1 MLVTTCLCWYLP
13 SGAAEAEQTAVDQID
28 RSYEIPITNPVDHRE
43 FPSVLLFE
51 SATLDTNDP
60 DGSGVNAPT
69 GEIYLSVQMTSGP
82 TQAQFNDANG
92 WPSYFAGITALPG
105 SSLRY
110 DAASGHHYFATEIN
124 PVNWTDVMDSET
136 IDGLVDATYYFTVPI
151 TNRKGTLVILP
162 SHTVGNEVLHFE
174 TGPLISINVGGPT
187 KIPLSFP
194 KNLTVITSGTA
205 KKATLPAARNVASIF
220 NFASTLIVILF
231 ALWIYR
237 KVQRWRRRRVRF
249 ERAAYVVRETPTV
262 STATRTTH
270 TERPVPASTNVNAPV
285 YSPPVTP
292 SSALVPDQPVT
303 TVAAKPTSSHSSDQ
317 STLRVDVL
325 GPLKLSPTFAQPGE
339 SVKAIVTFLAL
350 NPDRVLTLDEIQTA
364 IWPLVDGVNDIKRP
378 VMLNYMAEARKVVG
392 EHHLPVAS
400 GKSGY
405 RLVDVTTDWAQFQQL
420 VNKDSSAS
428 KDEAVALRRRALRL
442 VRGVPF
448 AGENS
453 RYFTWALTPQV
464 TYKIVDAI
472 TSLAHDLAKQSV
484 LSGDLVGADEAL
496 RQGLLGDPSSLVLWE
511 DLTDVMLESPDAT
524 KLHFHWRAAEQVLSP
539 KDVQALRARELG

>member
-1 MLVTTCLCWYLP
+1 
-13 SGAAEAEQTAVDQID
+13 
-28 RSYEIPITNPVDHRE
+28 
-43 FPSVLLFE
+43 
-51 SATLDTNDP
+51 
-60 DGSGVNAPT
+60 
-69 GEIYLSVQMTSGP
+69 
-82 TQAQFNDANG
+82 
-92 WPSYFAGITALPG
+92 
-105 SSLRY
+105 
-110 DAASGHHYFATEIN
+110 
-124 PVNWTDVMDSET
+124 
-136 IDGLVDATYYFTVPI
+136 
-151 TNRKGTLVILP
+151 
-162 SHTVGNEVLHFE
+162 
-174 TGPLISINVGGPT
+174 
-187 KIPLSFP
+187 
-194 KNLTVITSGTA
+194 
-205 KKATLPAARNVASIF
+205 
-220 NFASTLIVILF
+220 
-231 ALWIYR
+231 
-237 KVQRWRRRRVRF
+237 
-249 ERAAYVVRETPTV
+249 
-262 STATRTTH
+262 
-270 TERPVPASTNVNAPV
+270 
-285 YSPPVTP
+285 
-292 SSALVPDQPVT
+292 
-303 TVAAKPTSSHSSDQ
+303 
-317 STLRVDVL
+317 
-325 GPLKLSPTFAQPGE
+325 
-339 SVKAIVTFLAL
+339 
-350 NPDRVLTLDEIQTA
+350 
-364 IWPLVDGVNDIKRP
+364 
-378 VMLNYMAEARKVVG
+378 MLNYMAEARKVVG